1 MSINSFM
8 IKKITALF
16 IFFFCVNLTYAHHT
30 PKLRSHIAAVYDQSK
45 KEYIYM
51 KNHNLV
57 APIASI
63 TKLMTAIVTL
73 ESGLPLLETLKITRD
88 DIDRYKNTSSKI
100 RIGSKLMRSE
110 MLKLSLMASENR
122 AASALARNYP
132 GGTKGFVKAMNQK
145 AKQLGMKNTHFVDST
160 GLRPQNVS
168 TALDLIKLVEASS
181 KFSIISKYT
190 TTSKFSVEAKNRYL
204 QYVNSNRLVRSSS
217 WSINLSKTGYIREA
231 GRCLVMKARIQNRP
245 IILVLLDSY
254 GKLTRIGDA
263 NRIKAWL
270 GKKNN

>member
-1 MSINSFM
+1 MTKVKRIYIFKEPQFSGSNCIHYKIDDSNCNFGVWPTSFRN
-8 IKKITALF
+8 I
-16 IFFFCVNLTYAHHT
+16 
-30 PKLRSHIAAVYDQSK
+30 
-45 KEYIYM
+45 
-51 KNHNLV
+51 
-57 APIASI
+57 
-63 TKLMTAIVTL
+63 
-73 ESGLPLLETLKITRD
+73 KITRN

-132 GGTKGFVKAMNQK
+132 GGTKGFVKAMNIK
-145 AKQLGMKNTHFVDST
+145 ARQLGMKNTHFVDST

-245 IILVLLDSY
+245 IILVLLIHMVNLQELAMPTELKP
-254 GKLTRIGDA
+254 G
-263 NRIKAWL
+263 WQ
-270 GKKNN
+270 KKQLAFFMIFY

>member
-1 MSINSFM
+1 MSIISLM
-8 IKKITALF
+8 IKKITFLF
-16 IFFFCVNLTYAHHT
+16 YFFSVLTNYAHHT

-45 KEYIYM
+45 KEYIYL

-73 ESGLPLLETLKITRD
+73 ESGLPLLETLKITRN

-132 GGTKGFVKAMNQK
+132 GG
-145 AKQLGMKNTHFVDST
+145 
-160 GLRPQNVS
+160 LR
-168 TALDLIKLVEASS
+168 
-181 KFSIISKYT
+181 
-190 TTSKFSVEAKNRYL
+190 
-204 QYVNSNRLVRSSS
+204 
-217 WSINLSKTGYIREA
+217 
-231 GRCLVMKARIQNRP
+231 
-245 IILVLLDSY
+245 VLL
-254 GKLTRIGDA
+254 KQ
-263 NRIKAWL
+263 
-270 GKKNN
+270 